1 MKPRSQSHPRSRG
14 FSLIELLVSVSLLSV
29 IVLALY
35 AMFDQTQKALRG
47 AAGQVDVME
56 GARSALGLVIR
67 DVQEAQPAGVPGG
80 PHFAIRLGALPGLI
94 NNQGAL
100 FQERQPVIEEVFG
113 LRGVG
118 DHRWQVFGYFV
129 AAEDSP
135 ATAVTPPIGTLY
147 RYQDRMTAS
156 RGSEAGEYTMSTN
169 DNTVQFSTRGS
180 AAANLLLKNVLQL
193 PGAGARTSVGYRTN
207 ASRVIDGVIN
217 FKITAYDAVGRPIDP
232 AYPADQ
238 FPASDGS
245 QRFPP
250 LLRENVVQNLFSEV
264 TYSNGA
270 MPAYLEIELDT
281 LEPRLLEQFRALPP
295 NASIRNRYL
304 TNNLSR
310 IQSFRQRIPIRS
322 SFR

>member
-1 MKPRSQSHPRSRG
+1 MKPRSHPYPRAHG
-14 FSLIELLVSVSLLSV
+14 FSLIELLVSVGLLSV

-67 DVQEAQPAGVPGG
+67 DVQEAQPAGIVGG
-80 PHFAIRLGALPGLI
+80 PHFTVRLGALPGLI
-94 NNQGAL
+94 NNQGSL
-100 FQERQPVIEEVFG
+100 YQERQPVLEEVFG
-113 LRGVG
+113 LRNVG

-129 AAEDSP
+129 AAEETPS
-135 ATAVTPPIGTLY
+135 TAVTPPIGTLY
-147 RYQDRMTAS
+147 RYQDRMTGS
-156 RGSEAGEYTMSTN
+156 RGAEAGEYRTATN
-169 DNTVQFSTRGS
+169 DDAVQFTTRGS
-180 AAANLLLKNVLQL
+180 TAATLLQRNLLLL
-193 PGAGARTSVGYRTN
+193 PGAGNRNSVAHRTN

-217 FKITAYDAVGRPIDP
+217 FKVTTYDSLGRAIDP
-232 AYPADQ
+232 YYPAAL
-238 FPASDGS
+238 FPAADGS

-264 TYSNGA
+264 TYSDNA
-270 MPAYLEIELDT
+270 MPAYVEVELDT
-281 LEPRLLEQFRALPP
+281 LEPRLLEQLRALPP
-295 NASIRNRYL
+295 NPAIRNRYL